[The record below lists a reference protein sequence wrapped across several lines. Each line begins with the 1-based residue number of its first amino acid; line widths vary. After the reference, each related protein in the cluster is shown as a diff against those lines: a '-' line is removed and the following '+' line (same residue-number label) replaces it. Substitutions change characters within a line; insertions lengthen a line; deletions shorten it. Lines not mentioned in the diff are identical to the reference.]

1 MKKTNRLFLMML
13 VAGSFAM
20 LLGSCKKNEERKV
33 VSIALPEVVEEG
45 EGKAFIDFFNG
56 NKFKWNGNDQVV
68 VYNLATDGSTSEKAL
83 YSTDSNA
90 SGQSLADFTFVSGD
104 NISAKQYGY
113 FMFYPASKVEES
125 WNTDPTV
132 MPNYQYFK
140 VSPTQEYTLDVNGK
154 PTVDPTSMAMAV
166 EFNDLTGGVQLK
178 HVFGFLKLRL
188 KGTGNVTKIVVED
201 SRFNLNGRVGM
212 KLHEVVMD
220 KFTTAQNYFIAN
232 DDPYQ
237 SGPFMAYW
245 DEYRQDLGY
254 FAEASKDGNLMTLI
268 CPGIA
273 LNTSTETL
281 FFMGLRPG
289 ALKYG
294 FKIHVYLDNETT
306 PRTLDYT
313 GDHNLH
319 YGIKAGVVKNIAATV
334 PVR

>member
-83 YSTDSNA
+83 YATDSNA

-166 EFNDLTGGVQLK
+166 EFNDLAGGVQLK
-178 HVFGFLKLRL
+178 HVFGFLKLKL

-220 KFTTAQNYFIAN
+220 RFTTAQNYFIAN

-254 FAEASKDGNLMTLI
+254 FAEASEGGNLMTLN

-281 FFMGLRPG
+281 FCMGLRPG

-306 PRTLDYT
+306 PHTLDYT
-313 GDHNLH
+313 GANNLH
-319 YGIKAGVVKNIAATV
+319 YGIKAGVAKNIAATV
-334 PVR
+334 R